1 MNWVFL
7 LYIAVITK
15 ILIINK
21 MNKKMIKK
29 ILIPLFLVIIL
40 LSQFGV
46 FITPINR
53 HNIESAKE
61 ECRIFSLL
69 NNYSEKYVTR
79 EEFLEAILRVMG
91 LNDNL
96 MLLYSELVD
105 GSFPTSDFNDES
117 YKNSNVRD
125 IFRYF
130 ILCDVA
136 QQNNIMQAYFSR
148 NGKSNE
154 YRYKGKEYISF
165 HDALVMIQA
174 CVSNVDTDNGMFE
187 KNSLQHY
194 KLLLNSHS
202 KGVLNWTD
210 LGYWSLFDTKLT
222 RDELCVL
229 LSRML
234 EQKRY
239 HYILDIDN
247 ANETIRIDENRNLTY
262 KEFLLQENEYPLPI
276 KST

>member
-1 MNWVFL
+1 
-7 LYIAVITK
+7 
-15 ILIINK
+15 
-21 MNKKMIKK
+21 MIKK
-29 ILIPLFLVIIL
+29 IFIPLFLVIIL

-46 FITPINR
+46 FFTPINR
-53 HNIESAKE
+53 HNIEHAKE
-61 ECRIFSLL
+61 ECKIFRLL

-79 EEFLEAILRVMG
+79 EEFLEAILKVIG

-105 GSFPTSDFNDES
+105 GTFPTSDFNDES

-148 NGKSNE
+148 NGESTE

-174 CVSNVDTDNGMFE
+174 CVSDVDTDNGMFE

-210 LGYWSLFDTKLT
+210 MGYWSLFDTKLT